1 MMELLKPLRS
11 VSLKDVFVERL
22 EDLILSGKLP
32 IGAKLPP
39 ERALA
44 AKLGVSRPVVHAGL
58 LELAATGLVSIRP
71 RVGAVVNDYRRD
83 GSLALIRSL
92 ISHAQ
97 GEFDP
102 SLLAGLLSL
111 RRLMQTEVARL
122 AAAHRSDD
130 DLAELRD
137 VVEREALAD
146 ADDIDAVVD
155 LDFAFHHV
163 LALAS
168 GNPIYPMLVKSF
180 EPADKNLASRFFAD
194 SALVPGVFDRHADIT
209 TAVADRDGRRAVA
222 LMADLLDEGSD
233 RLSAMEA

>member
-1 MMELLKPLRS
+1 MELLKPLRS
-11 VSLKDVFVERL
+11 VSLKEVFVERL

-39 ERALA
+39 ERTLA

-58 LELAATGLVSIRP
+58 LELAATGLVSIKP
-71 RVGAVVNDYRRD
+71 RVGAVVNDYRRE
-83 GSLALIRSL
+83 GSLALIGSL
-92 ISHAQ
+92 VNHAQ

-102 SLLAGLLSL
+102 SLLCGLLSL
-111 RRLMQTEVARL
+111 RRLLQTEVAGL
-122 AAAHRSDD
+122 AASNRSEE

-137 VVEREALAD
+137 VVDREAFVD

-155 LDFAFHHV
+155 LDFSFHHV

-180 EPADKNLASRFFAD
+180 EPADKNLASRFFMD
-194 SALVPGVFDRHADIT
+194 SALVPGVFDRHAEIV
-209 TAVADRDGRRAVA
+209 TAVADRDAERAVA
-222 LMADLLDEGSD
+222 VMADLLDEGSD
-233 RLSAMEA
+233 RLGAMEA